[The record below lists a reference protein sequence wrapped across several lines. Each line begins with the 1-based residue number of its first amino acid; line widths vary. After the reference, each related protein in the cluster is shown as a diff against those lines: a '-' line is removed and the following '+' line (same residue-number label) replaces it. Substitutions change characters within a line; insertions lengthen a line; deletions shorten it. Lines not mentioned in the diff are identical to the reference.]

1 MIQNINNIDQ
11 ITNIGT
17 QNITNIYASKEKSAP
32 ELKTPAD
39 FYNKGLELF
48 AIDKPEKAYDHF
60 SEAWKRSLDDSE
72 PHLIEVCKEVRSK
85 P

>member
-1 MIQNINNIDQ
+1 MIFRLKISLQHGPRQ
-11 ITNIGT
+11 H
-17 QNITNIYASKEKSAP
+17 SKEKSAP

-48 AIDKPEKAYDHF
+48 AIEKPEKAYDHF

-72 PHLIEVCKEVRSK
+72 PHLIEESVKEVRSK